1 MANMSKARDI
11 FDKAKA
17 DLISHIKYE
26 TEQISLIVSGG
37 GDNSHTEEEDWMYN
51 PSVMVYVDNS
61 YLDVEDTITESRKVV
76 EIEVG
81 NGRVQIIT
89 EEGDD
94 IDAKYLSVEELYAI
108 ADCLEKSYFSLVKNN

>member
-1 MANMSKARDI
+1 MSKARDI

>member
-1 MANMSKARDI
+1 MSKARDI

-51 PSVMVYVDNS
+51 PSVMVDVDNS